1 MNNNFSKSILLL
13 LLTQHHDAYT
23 NVKVRKLLTPHIFW
37 VADQAYQ
44 RLLLTRNQQCIAVSG
59 ESGAGKTESTKLIVQ
74 HIIQLC
80 RNDLDKELQKKIIEV
95 NIIIFRSRL

>member
-1 MNNNFSKSILLL
+1 M
-13 LLTQHHDAYT
+13 
-23 NVKVRKLLTPHIFW
+23 RKLLTPHIFW

-44 RLLLTRNQQCIAVSG
+44 RLLVTRNQQCIAVSG

-95 NIIIFRSRL
+95 LLYFLNYTEYLFDWFFTFPK